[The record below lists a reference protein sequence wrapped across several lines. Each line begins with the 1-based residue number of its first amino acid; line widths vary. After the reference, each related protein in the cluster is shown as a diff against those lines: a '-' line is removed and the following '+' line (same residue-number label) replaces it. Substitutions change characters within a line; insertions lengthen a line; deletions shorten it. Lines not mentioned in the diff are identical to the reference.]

1 MKYIKTLIIAF
12 VVIYAISTG
21 LSLFGVFTGFYPIIM
36 FFVFL
41 IIYTIYKIISL
52 IINLYKKIVI
62 SEN

>member
-1 MKYIKTLIIAF
+1 MKYIKTIVLSF
-12 VVIYAISTG
+12 VIIYAISTM
-21 LSLFGVFTGFYPIIM
+21 LSLFGIFTGFYPIIM

-62 SEN
+62 SKN